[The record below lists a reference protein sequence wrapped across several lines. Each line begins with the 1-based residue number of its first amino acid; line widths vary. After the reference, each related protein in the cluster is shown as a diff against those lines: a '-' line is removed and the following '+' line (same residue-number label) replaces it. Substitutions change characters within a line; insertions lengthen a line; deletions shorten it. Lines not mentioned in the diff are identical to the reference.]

1 MSETLEITLHNRV
14 QAWADIKTRLYPALA
29 RALQGGAIWVLTIKP
44 ATRSGEQNRK
54 LHAMLGEI
62 AAQKEWAGAKRDS
75 ETWKRLL
82 TAAWTRARG
91 EPTEF
96 LPALDGVGVD
106 IVFRRTSSLTRGE
119 MSELIEF
126 VLCWCAE
133 NGIALRDDVVDAE
146 TGELLRSQRPCR
158 SSDGG

>member
-1 MSETLEITLHNRV
+1 VSETLEITLHNRV

-29 RALQGGAIWVLTIKP
+29 RVLQGGATWVLTIKP
-44 ATRSGEQNRK
+44 ATRSGDQNRK

-62 AAQKEWAGAKRDS
+62 AAQKEWAGSKRDS

-91 EPTEF
+91 EHTEF
-96 LPALDGVGVD
+96 LPAIDGVGIDV
-106 IVFRRTSSLTRGE
+106 VFRRTSSLTRGE

-126 VLCWCAE
+126 VYAWGAE
-133 NGIALRDDVVDAE
+133 AGVLFTEIDPE
-146 TGELLRSQRPCR
+146 TGEILSSQRPAYR

>member
-1 MSETLEITLHNRV
+1 MKDTYCLSANPVEAHKSLAGKVWQHIKALTVAGHRV
-14 QAWADIKTRLYPALA
+14 DVT
-29 RALQGGAIWVLTIKP
+29 VKP
-44 ATRSGEQNRK
+44 ATRSGDQNRK

-62 AAQKEWAGAKRDS
+62 AAQKEWAGSKRDS

-91 EPTEF
+91 EHTEF
-96 LPALDGVGVD
+96 LPSIDGVGID

-126 VLCWCAE
+126 VYAWGAE
-133 NGIALRDDVVDAE
+133 AGVVFTEIDME
-146 TGELLRSQRPCR
+146 TGEILSSQRPYR
-158 SSDGG
+158 LSDGC